1 MIKVK
6 ITYNI
11 SGEEL
16 EELLKNEDIEN
27 VEVVTGTN
35 DVVEKWLKEKDING
49 YAVSLAYKLFC
60 GDNPSANVSIV
71 KFSKAVKA
79 TGIYITK
86 NLRICDSVQR
96 CFVQLDGRKL

>member
-16 EELLKNEDIEN
+16 EELLQNEDIEN
-27 VEVVTGTN
+27 VEIITGT
-35 DVVEKWLKEKDING
+35 DSVVEEWLKEKDING
-49 YAVSLAYKLFC
+49 HAVSLAYKLFC
-60 GDNPSANVSIV
+60 EANPSAGLSAI

-79 TGIYITK
+79 TGVYITK

-96 CFVQLDGRKL
+96 CFVKLDGREL